1 MMLGPFGFGLL
12 EAGTDTQSFTIL
24 AQLALTVILFNQA
37 AMLDL
42 PSVVR
47 RGHVTFRLL
56 VVGIPLSII
65 LGTVVALLVMPVMPL
80 WEAVCLAAIV
90 APTEVA
96 LIDALLDDRRIPER
110 VRHALSTES
119 GFYDGFAL
127 AAMLAALALASEQ
140 SHPDPGRWGWFAVR
154 TEVVSLVVGLA
165 VGVIGGLVIAW
176 SRHHG
181 WMSDTWAQLAT
192 LALAL
197 VCFEVGE
204 RLHGSGFVAA
214 FAGGLAY
221 SMMVRRSNRDMPT
234 QVSDAAGQLLEL
246 MVFAMFG
253 GYALFIGWR
262 DAGWRV
268 IVFSVLALIVVR
280 LVAVSVALVGSD
292 LPARSRLFIG
302 WFGPRGI
309 GTLVLGLLMVG
320 RGEIAAVRH
329 DHAGGRRHRH
339 GQSRDAQ
346 PDYAARDSAVAGAV
360 GGELAGK
367 RDRRELT
374 LSGDGCPGR
383 GTTPPPRRRPT
394 PPPGRPGRLSAGPA
408 AKPEPS
414 IAKPV
419 RNAGWLVAVVTRAA
433 GLCVVRIAGL
443 WLTGTDPPSSA

>member
-1 MMLGPFGFGLL
+1 LRTETAFVLTILVLCYAVVSGLVKRWYVAPALIFIAFGMALGPFGFGVM
-12 EAGTDTQSFTIL
+12 EAGTNTQSFTIL

-37 AMLDL
+37 AILDL

-56 VVGIPLSII
+56 VIGIPSSIV
-65 LGTVVALLVMPVMPL
+65 LGTVVALVVMPVMPL

-96 LIDALLDDRRIPER
+96 LIDALLEDRRIPER

-197 VCFEVGE
+197 VCFEAGE

-320 RGEIAAVRH
+320 RGEIQQSDMITQAVVVTVTVSLLLH
-329 DHAGGRRHRH
+329 
-339 GQSRDAQ
+339 S
-346 PDYAARDSAVAGAV
+346 
-360 GGELAGK
+360 L
-367 RDRRELT
+367 
-374 LSGDGCPGR
+374 
-383 GTTPPPRRRPT
+383 TTPL
-394 PPPGRPGRLSAGPA
+394 GIRLWS
-408 AKPEPS
+408 EPS
-414 IAKPV
+414 VENSKQA
-419 RNAGWLVAVVTRAA
+419 R
-433 GLCVVRIAGL
+433 
-443 WLTGTDPPSSA
+443 SSGADA